1 MCLRYNLSREYKKP
15 YKILLWGLKIERG
28 FIMNNKCAF
37 FNFYAGKNG
46 RGVGRCKILKDKCCD
61 QDNCNF
67 KKSPFQLYE
76 SEKCAE
82 DKLKAKGLEKTYFN
96 DENGIQCVGVKRIK

>member
-1 MCLRYNLSREYKKP
+1 
-15 YKILLWGLKIERG
+15 
-28 FIMNNKCAF
+28 MNNKCAF

-46 RGVGRCKILKDKCCD
+46 RGVGRCKILKGKCLD

-76 SEKCAE
+76 SEKRAE
-82 DKLKAKGLEKTYFN
+82 EILKTKGLEKTFFI
-96 DENGIQCVGVKRIK
+96 DENGAQYVGVKRIK